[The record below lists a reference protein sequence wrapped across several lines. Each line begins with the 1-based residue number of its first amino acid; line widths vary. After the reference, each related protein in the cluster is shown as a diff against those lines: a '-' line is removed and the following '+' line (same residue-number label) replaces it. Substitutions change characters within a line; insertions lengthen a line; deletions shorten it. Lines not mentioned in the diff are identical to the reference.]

1 MVYLDCVHQI
11 FQAKDITNIN
21 GLTDIYKKIFFTDIH
36 RFCTQGAVTFK
47 SFQFNLAGKKGPLSI
62 VNCAAMH
69 VVTELNF
76 NIQW

>member
-21 GLTDIYKKIFFTDIH
+21 GLTDIYKNFFYWYIH
-36 RFCTQGAVTFK
+36 RFCTQ
-47 SFQFNLAGKKGPLSI
+47 GKKGPLSI